1 MDQLERIYEI
11 LRDAVRRGELWAYS
25 DLAEVEYLLEEQ
37 QAVFELA
44 GWMRGN
50 PDVTNRSRMKKP
62 KPYLNH
68 SVKPKQENRHP

>member
-44 GWMRGN
+44 GWMREQSRR
-50 PDVTNRSRMKKP
+50 DKSLTNEEAEAVFESFREAQAR
-62 KPYLNH
+62 
-68 SVKPKQENRHP
+68 E